1 MFETLRQRVA
11 AESPRVL
18 DTARAV
24 AGIDVL
30 AGLAET
36 ATACNYTKPH
46 VHDGDEI
53 SATDVRHPVVERLAG
68 GAFVPNDI
76 QLNGTTHQL
85 VILTGPN
92 MGGKSTYLRQV
103 ALLCLLA
110 QIGLVRAGARRQGR
124 LDRSALRA
132 RRRVG
137 QHRARPV
144 DVHGRDAG
152 DRRRS

>member
-1 MFETLRQRVA
+1 MIG
-11 AESPRVL
+11 
-18 DTARAV
+18 RAV

-30 AGLAET
+30 SALAET

-53 SATDVRHPVVERLAG
+53 SATDLRHPVVERLAG

-76 QLNGTTHQL
+76 LLNAQTHQL

-110 QIGLVRAGARRQGR
+110 QTGSFVPARDAKVALVDRLYAPRAS
-124 LDRSALRA
+124 DKSRSAKSTFMVEMQEP
-132 RRRVG
+132 RV
-137 QHRARPV
+137 
-144 DVHGRDAG
+144 
-152 DRRRS
+152 